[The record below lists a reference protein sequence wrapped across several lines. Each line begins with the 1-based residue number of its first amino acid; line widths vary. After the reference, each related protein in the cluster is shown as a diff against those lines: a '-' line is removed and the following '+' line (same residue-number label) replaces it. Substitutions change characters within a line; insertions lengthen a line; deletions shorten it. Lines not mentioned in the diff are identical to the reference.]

1 MYVSIITRVFRAQTQ
16 VVSKLLLVLLMHERD
31 KQTDTSWRHWLRL
44 RSSAQQNWRLSTN
57 VWSITAGGTVP
68 SIHARYVA
76 DCVDRRRVWY
86 ANAALRS
93 SGSSVCHRWWYK
105 SAKKMHHIFAYN
117 RLPWGASAPRVT
129 FLEIPHRAD
138 VNIWLTC
145 NAATYL
151 SRYSLLE
158 GQHFGFWE
166 SPGGTAPKRGA
177 DTSGTH
183 MYHHAKLMQKCK
195 TFMYSY
201 CITVVCPRL
210 LTVGDSVVFL
220 FFYLF
225 LSF

>member
-1 MYVSIITRVFRAQTQ
+1 
-16 VVSKLLLVLLMHERD
+16 
-31 KQTDTSWRHWLRL
+31 
-44 RSSAQQNWRLSTN
+44 
-57 VWSITAGGTVP
+57 
-68 SIHARYVA
+68 
-76 DCVDRRRVWY
+76 
-86 ANAALRS
+86 
-93 SGSSVCHRWWYK
+93 
-105 SAKKMHHIFAYN
+105 MHHIFAYN

-210 LTVGDSVVFL
+210 LTVGDSVVLFFFSFIYFFL
-220 FFYLF
+220 FNFVRCPCDVSDVIVSSSSVHCYLLTYLLAAVHNAFCISVLRFSLWF
-225 LSF
+225 LSLFWNPPLSLRSLTQSRFRFFVHESFTIMSTTCHHVAEKAPK